1 MTHPLR
7 EPSTFTCFYFQSF
20 GKKYPRILLH
30 LVIVRSAGEK
40 VERLSKCSIRGN
52 LIYRVPLIVSYCRV
66 RDKVQITK
74 HLPTGLIHLRMHCP
88 AFLITDRNSF
98 IVASIKTARE
108 SRDQQTHF
116 QLSTSRLA
124 WISDPFQS
132 KNDCIT

>member
-1 MTHPLR
+1 MANF
-7 EPSTFTCFYFQSF
+7 SYFDVALVSL
-20 GKKYPRILLH
+20 KKCPTAVC
-30 LVIVRSAGEK
+30 VI
-40 VERLSKCSIRGN
+40 
-52 LIYRVPLIVSYCRV
+52 
-66 RDKVQITK
+66 KVQITK